1 MELKAY
7 QKDIIADL
15 KRYLEIMQ
23 EQKNYLKAFALFWE
37 EKSAPSLGKYQ
48 DLLPGVPNLC
58 FKVPTGGGKTLL
70 ACASLSAIFAAL
82 PLQKIKA
89 VVWLVPSEAILTQ
102 TLKALKDPR
111 HPYRQKIDADFNGRV
126 SVYSKQELL
135 NGQNFNPTVINEQ
148 LSIMVLSYDSF
159 RSSNREG
166 LKAYK
171 ENSNLAIFNK
181 VLGTPENP
189 IDKADET
196 ALFQIINQLNPVII
210 VDESHHART
219 KLSWEMLQNFNPA
232 FVLDLTATPKKE
244 SNIISYTDAIQLKKE
259 HMVKLPVIVYNRDR
273 QEDVLID
280 AIDLR
285 RNLEEIAQKQ
295 QEATGRYI
303 RPIVLFQAQPKGKEE
318 AATFEKL
325 RQKLVEAGIPTEEI
339 AIRTADVNELKNV
352 DLLSPKCKIRFI
364 ITVNALKEGWDCPFA
379 YILASLANRTSQID
393 VEQILG
399 RILRLPYTAANIEK
413 PLNMSYVLTSSE
425 NFQETIKRI
434 VKGLND
440 AGFSDEDYRLSNQV
454 ALSAAQA
461 TGQMTMSL
469 TLPDLPQAETVTDIQ
484 TGTLATEEN
493 DEEFFEGFGYFDSAS
508 VSEALERRQAEKVA
522 AATSGEE
529 QAKSQALLMLEEAS
543 RASRSYDEALENAAK
558 NNFSLGKVP
567 AREVR
572 AQVKAYP
579 VKAKFREDIENLR
592 LPQFFL
598 KIPEGSLFEQDGEAF
613 LERESLVKGISFRQE
628 TSCIDFEEDDKDEI
642 MQIDVIEGE
651 GGLPKALMMKSRD
664 VALFK
669 EYFDSLPPERR
680 IAYCKAIILEKINR
694 LNMVSSRHLEEYI
707 GRIVADMKRDQLSR
721 LEKNPLRYADKIK
734 QTIQDIL
741 AKRYKK
747 AFNTQLAAGKIVC
760 HPSYQLPIAIAPARV
775 TSAYAR
781 SLYKA
786 EEEMNSLETELVL
799 RLTNLNNIRWWHR
812 NLANTGFFINGFT
825 KHYPDFIIKTENGN
839 IVLVETKGEHL
850 ANEDSKLKINL
861 GRSWSASA
869 GDQFKYFM
877 VFADA
882 EKALDGAFGMSEF
895 IDILKEL

>member
-171 ENSNLAIFNK
+171 ENSNLAIFTK

-295 QEATGRYI
+295 QAVTGRYI

-325 RQKLVEAGIPTEEI
+325 RQKLVEAGIPAEEI
-339 AIRTADVNELKNV
+339 AIRTSEVNELKNV

-613 LERESLVKGISFRQE
+613 LERESLVKGISFKQE
-628 TSCIDFEEDDKDEI
+628 NICIDFEDDRDEI

-651 GGLPKALMMKSRD
+651 GGLPKALMMKSND
-664 VALFK
+664 VAIFK

-694 LNMVSSRHLEEYI
+694 LNMVSSKHLEEYI
-707 GRIVADMKRDQLSR
+707 GRIVASMTRDQLSS

-760 HPSYQLPIAIAPARV
+760 HPAYQLPIAIAPTRV
-775 TSAYAR
+775 TSAYAH

-786 EEEMNSLETELVL
+786 EEEMNSLETDLVL

-825 KHYPDFIIKTENGN
+825 KHYPDFIIKTENEHV
-839 IVLVETKGEHL
+839 ILVETKGEHL

-861 GRSWSASA
+861 GRSWSAAA
-869 GDQFKYFM
+869 GDKFKYFM

>member
-37 EKSAPSLGKYQ
+37 EKSAPNLGQYQ

-70 ACASLSAIFAAL
+70 ACASLQPIFASL

-89 VVWLVPSEAILTQ
+89 VVWLVPSEAILNQ

-126 SVYSKQELL
+126 SVYGKQELL

-171 ENSNLAIFNK
+171 ENSNLAIFTK

-285 RNLEEIAQKQ
+285 RNLEEIAKKQ

-325 RQKLVEAGIPTEEI
+325 RQKLVEAGIPADEI

-454 ALSAAQA
+454 ALSAAQV

-598 KIPEGSLFEQDGEAF
+598 KVPEGSLFEQDGEAF
-613 LERESLVKGISFRQE
+613 LERESLVKGISFKQE
-628 TSCIDFEEDDKDEI
+628 NICIDFEDDRDEI

-651 GGLPKALMMKSRD
+651 GGLPKALMMKSND
-664 VALFK
+664 VAIFK

-694 LNMVSSRHLEEYI
+694 LNMVSSKHLEEYI
-707 GRIVADMKRDQLSR
+707 GRIVASMTRDQLSS

-760 HPSYQLPIAIAPARV
+760 HPFYQLPIAIAPTRV
-775 TSAYAR
+775 TSAYAH

-786 EEEMNSLETELVL
+786 EEEMNSLETDLVL

-825 KHYPDFIIKTENGN
+825 KHYPDFIIKTESGN
-839 IVLVETKGEHL
+839 IILAETKGEHL

-861 GRSWSASA
+861 GRSWSAAA

-882 EKALDGAFGMSEF
+882 EKALEGAFGMNDF

>member
-37 EKSAPSLGKYQ
+37 EKSAPNLGQYQ

-70 ACASLSAIFAAL
+70 ACASLQSIFASL
-82 PLQKIKA
+82 PPQKIKA

-111 HPYRQKIDADFNGRV
+111 HPYRQKIDADFNSRV

-171 ENSNLAIFNK
+171 ENSNLAIFTK

-325 RQKLVEAGIPTEEI
+325 RQKLVEAGIPAEGI
-339 AIRTADVNELKNV
+339 AIRTSEVNELKNV

-461 TGQMTMSL
+461 TGQITMSL

-529 QAKSQALLMLEEAS
+529 QAKSQALFMLEEAS

-558 NNFSLGKVP
+558 NNFSLGKVT

-613 LERESLVKGISFRQE
+613 LERESLVKGISFKQE
-628 TSCIDFEEDDKDEI
+628 NICIDFEEDDRDEI

-651 GGLPKALMMKSRD
+651 GGLPKALMMKSND
-664 VALFK
+664 VAIFK

-694 LNMVSSRHLEEYI
+694 LNMVSSKHLEEYI
-707 GRIVADMKRDQLSR
+707 GRIVASMTRDQLSS

-760 HPSYQLPIAIAPARV
+760 HPAYQLPIAIAPTRV
-775 TSAYAR
+775 TSAYAH

-786 EEEMNSLETELVL
+786 EEEMNSLETDLVL

-825 KHYPDFIIKTENGN
+825 KHYPDFIIKTENEHV
-839 IVLVETKGEHL
+839 ILVETKGEHL

-861 GRSWSASA
+861 GRSWSAAA
-869 GDQFKYFM
+869 GDKFKYFM

>member
-37 EKSAPSLGKYQ
+37 EKSAPNLGQYQ

-70 ACASLSAIFAAL
+70 ACASLQPIFSSL
-82 PLQKIKA
+82 PPQKIKA
-89 VVWLVPSEAILTQ
+89 VVWLVPSEAILNQ
-102 TLKALKDPR
+102 TLKALKDPH

-171 ENSNLAIFNK
+171 ENSNLAIFTK

-325 RQKLVEAGIPTEEI
+325 RQKLVEAGIPAEEI

-440 AGFSDEDYRLSNQV
+440 AGFSDEDYRLPNQM

-461 TGQMTMSL
+461 TGQMSMSL
-469 TLPDLPQAETVTDIQ
+469 TIPDPSQTETITNCQ
-484 TGTLATEEN
+484 TGTLAPEEN

-529 QAKSQALLMLEEAS
+529 QAKSQAFFMLEAAD

-558 NNFSLGKVP
+558 NNLSLGKVP

-613 LERESLVKGISFRQE
+613 LERESLVKGISFKQE
-628 TSCIDFEEDDKDEI
+628 NICIDFEDDRDEI

-651 GGLPKALMMKSRD
+651 GGLPKALMMKSND
-664 VALFK
+664 VAIFK
-669 EYFDSLPPERR
+669 EYFDSWPPERR

-694 LNMVSSRHLEEYI
+694 LNMVSSKHLEEYI
-707 GRIVADMKRDQLSR
+707 GRIVASMTRDQLSS

-760 HPSYQLPIAIAPARV
+760 HPFYQLPIAIAPTRV
-775 TSAYAR
+775 TSAYAH

-786 EEEMNSLETELVL
+786 EEEMNSLETDLVL

-825 KHYPDFIIKTENGN
+825 KHYPDFIIKTESGN
-839 IVLVETKGEHL
+839 IILAETKGEHL

-861 GRSWSASA
+861 GRSWSAAA

-882 EKALDGAFGMSEF
+882 EKALEGAFGMNDF

>member
-295 QEATGRYI
+295 QAVTGRYI

-325 RQKLVEAGIPTEEI
+325 RQKLVEAGIPAEEI

-529 QAKSQALLMLEEAS
+529 QAKSQAFFMLEEAS

-861 GRSWSASA
+861 GRSWSAAA

>member
-37 EKSAPSLGKYQ
+37 EKSAPNLGQYQ

-70 ACASLSAIFAAL
+70 ACASLQPIFSSL
-82 PLQKIKA
+82 PPQKIKA

-111 HPYRQKIDADFNGRV
+111 HPYRQKIDADFNSRV

-171 ENSNLAIFNK
+171 ENSNLAIFTK

-325 RQKLVEAGIPTEEI
+325 RQKLVEAGIPAEEI

-440 AGFSDEDYRLSNQV
+440 AGFSDEDYRLPNQM

-461 TGQMTMSL
+461 TGQMSMSL
-469 TLPDLPQAETVTDIQ
+469 TIPDPSQTETITNCQ
-484 TGTLATEEN
+484 TGTLAPEEN

-529 QAKSQALLMLEEAS
+529 QAKSQAFFMLEAAD

-558 NNFSLGKVP
+558 NNLSLGKVP

-613 LERESLVKGISFRQE
+613 LERESLVKGISFKQE
-628 TSCIDFEEDDKDEI
+628 NICIDFEDDRDEI

-651 GGLPKALMMKSRD
+651 GGLPKALMMKSND
-664 VALFK
+664 VAIFK

-694 LNMVSSRHLEEYI
+694 LNMVSSKHLEEYI
-707 GRIVADMKRDQLSR
+707 GRIVASMTRDQLSS

-760 HPSYQLPIAIAPARV
+760 HPFYQLPIAIAPTRV
-775 TSAYAR
+775 TSAYAH

-786 EEEMNSLETELVL
+786 EEEMNSLETDLVL

-825 KHYPDFIIKTENGN
+825 KHYPDFIIKTESGN
-839 IVLVETKGEHL
+839 IILAETKGEHL

-861 GRSWSASA
+861 GRSWSAAA

-882 EKALDGAFGMSEF
+882 EKALEGAFGMNDF

>member
-171 ENSNLAIFNK
+171 ENSNLAIFTK

-325 RQKLVEAGIPTEEI
+325 RQKLVEAGIPAEEI

-469 TLPDLPQAETVTDIQ
+469 TLPDLPQAEIVTDIQ

-558 NNFSLGKVP
+558 NNLSLGKVP

-861 GRSWSASA
+861 GRSWSAAA

>member
-171 ENSNLAIFNK
+171 ENSNLAIFTK

-219 KLSWEMLQNFNPA
+219 KLSWEMLQNFNPD

-295 QEATGRYI
+295 QAVTGRYI

-325 RQKLVEAGIPTEEI
+325 RQKLVEAGIPAEEI
-339 AIRTADVNELKNV
+339 AIRTSEVNELKNV

-493 DEEFFEGFGYFDSAS
+493 DKEFFEGFGYFDSAS
-508 VSEALERRQAEKVA
+508 VSGALERRQAEKVA

-558 NNFSLGKVP
+558 NNLSLGKVP

-613 LERESLVKGISFRQE
+613 LERESLVKGISFKQE
-628 TSCIDFEEDDKDEI
+628 NICIDFEDDRDEI

-651 GGLPKALMMKSRD
+651 GGLPKALMMKSND
-664 VALFK
+664 VAIFK

-694 LNMVSSRHLEEYI
+694 LNMVSSKHLEEYI
-707 GRIVADMKRDQLSR
+707 GRIVASMTRDQLSS

-760 HPSYQLPIAIAPARV
+760 HPAYQLPIAIAPTRV
-775 TSAYAR
+775 TSAYAH

-786 EEEMNSLETELVL
+786 EEEMNSLETDLVL

-825 KHYPDFIIKTENGN
+825 KHYPDFIIKTENEHV
-839 IVLVETKGEHL
+839 ILVETKGEHL

-861 GRSWSASA
+861 GRSWSAAA
-869 GDQFKYFM
+869 GDKFKYFM

>member
-23 EQKNYLKAFALFWE
+23 EQKNYIKAFASFWE
-37 EKSAPSLGKYQ
+37 EKSAPNLGQYQ

-58 FKVPTGGGKTLL
+58 FKVPTGGGKTIL
-70 ACASLSAIFAAL
+70 ACASLQPIFAAL

-111 HPYRQKIDADFNGRV
+111 HPYRQKIDADFNSRV
-126 SVYSKQELL
+126 SAYSKQELL
-135 NGQNFNPTVINEQ
+135 NGQNFNPTIVNEQ

-171 ENSNLAIFNK
+171 ENSNLAIFTK

-189 IDKADET
+189 IAKADET

-259 HMVKLPVIVYNRDR
+259 HMVKLPVIVYNRNR
-273 QEDVLID
+273 QEDVLVD

-325 RQKLVEAGIPTEEI
+325 RQKLVEVGIPAEEI
-339 AIRTADVNELKNV
+339 AIRTSEVNELKNV

-440 AGFSDEDYRLSNQV
+440 AGFSDEDYRLSNQ
-454 ALSAAQA
+454 ASLSAAQV

-469 TLPDLPQAETVTDIQ
+469 TIPELPQAETVTDSQ
-484 TGTLATEEN
+484 TGMLAAEEN
-493 DEEFFEGFGYFDSAS
+493 DEEFFEGFGNFDSAS

-522 AATSGEE
+522 AISGEE
-529 QAKSQALLMLEEAS
+529 QTTSQALLMLEEANQ
-543 RASRSYDEALENAAK
+543 AVLSYDKALEAAAK
-558 NNFSLGKVP
+558 NSFSLGKVP

-613 LERESLVKGISFRQE
+613 LERESLVKGISFKQE
-628 TSCIDFEEDDKDEI
+628 NICIDFEEDRDEI

-651 GGLPKALMMKSRD
+651 GGLPKALMMKSND
-664 VALFK
+664 VAIFK

-694 LNMVSSRHLEEYI
+694 LNMVSSKHLEEYI
-707 GRIVADMKRDQLSR
+707 GRIVASMTRDQLSS

-760 HPSYQLPIAIAPARV
+760 HPAYQLPIAIAPTRV
-775 TSAYAR
+775 TSAYAH

-825 KHYPDFIIKTENGN
+825 KHYPDFIIKTESGN
-839 IVLVETKGEHL
+839 IVLAETKGEHL

-861 GRSWSASA
+861 GRSWSAAA
-869 GDQFKYFM
+869 GDKFKYFM
-877 VFADA
+877 VFAEA
-882 EKALDGAFGMSEF
+882 EKALDGAFGMNDF

>member
-135 NGQNFNPTVINEQ
+135 NGQNFNPTIINEQ

-508 VSEALERRQAEKVA
+508 VCEALERRQAEKVA

>member
-196 ALFQIINQLNPVII
+196 ALLQIINQLNPVII

-325 RQKLVEAGIPTEEI
+325 RQKLVEAGIPAEEI

-508 VSEALERRQAEKVA
+508 ISEALERRQAEKVA

-861 GRSWSASA
+861 GRSWSAAA

>member
-295 QEATGRYI
+295 QAVTGRYI

-325 RQKLVEAGIPTEEI
+325 RQKLVEAGIPAEEI
-339 AIRTADVNELKNV
+339 AIRTSEVNELKNV

-493 DEEFFEGFGYFDSAS
+493 DKEFFEGFGYFDSAS

-529 QAKSQALLMLEEAS
+529 QAKSQAFFMLEEAS

-861 GRSWSASA
+861 GRSWSAAA

>member
-171 ENSNLAIFNK
+171 ENSNLAIFTK

-325 RQKLVEAGIPTEEI
+325 RQKLVEAGIPAEEI
-339 AIRTADVNELKNV
+339 AIRTSEVNELKNV

-461 TGQMTMSL
+461 TGQITMSL

-529 QAKSQALLMLEEAS
+529 QAKSQALFMLEEAS

-558 NNFSLGKVP
+558 NNFSLGKVT

-613 LERESLVKGISFRQE
+613 LERESLVKGISFKQE
-628 TSCIDFEEDDKDEI
+628 NICIDFEDDRDEI

-651 GGLPKALMMKSRD
+651 GGLPKALMMKSND
-664 VALFK
+664 VAIFK

-694 LNMVSSRHLEEYI
+694 LNMVSSKHLEEYI
-707 GRIVADMKRDQLSR
+707 GRIVASMTRDQLSS

-760 HPSYQLPIAIAPARV
+760 HPAYQLPIAIAPTRV
-775 TSAYAR
+775 TSAYAH

-786 EEEMNSLETELVL
+786 EEEMNSLETDLVL

-825 KHYPDFIIKTENGN
+825 KHYPDFIIKTENEHV
-839 IVLVETKGEHL
+839 ILVETKGEHL

-861 GRSWSASA
+861 GRSWSAAA
-869 GDQFKYFM
+869 GDKFKYFM

>member
-171 ENSNLAIFNK
+171 ENSNLAIFTK

-325 RQKLVEAGIPTEEI
+325 RQKLVEAGIPAEEI
-339 AIRTADVNELKNV
+339 AIRTSEVNELKNV

-461 TGQMTMSL
+461 TGQITMSL

-529 QAKSQALLMLEEAS
+529 QAKSQALFMLEEAS

-613 LERESLVKGISFRQE
+613 LERESLVKGISFKQE
-628 TSCIDFEEDDKDEI
+628 NICIDFEDDRDEI

-651 GGLPKALMMKSRD
+651 GGLPKALMMKSND
-664 VALFK
+664 VAIFK

-694 LNMVSSRHLEEYI
+694 LNMVSSKHLEEYI
-707 GRIVADMKRDQLSR
+707 GRIVASMTRDQLSS

-760 HPSYQLPIAIAPARV
+760 HPAYQLPIAIAPTRV
-775 TSAYAR
+775 TSAYAH

-786 EEEMNSLETELVL
+786 EEEMNSLETDLVL

-825 KHYPDFIIKTENGN
+825 KHYPDFIIKTENEHV
-839 IVLVETKGEHL
+839 ILVETKGEHL

-861 GRSWSASA
+861 GRSWSAAA
-869 GDQFKYFM
+869 GDKFKYFM

>member
-23 EQKNYLKAFALFWE
+23 EQKNYIKAFASFWE
-37 EKSAPSLGKYQ
+37 EKSAPNLGQYQ

-70 ACASLSAIFAAL
+70 ACASLSAIFASL
-82 PLQKIKA
+82 PLQKIKT

-111 HPYRQKIDADFNGRV
+111 HPYRQKIDADFNSRV
-126 SVYSKQELL
+126 SAYSKQELL
-135 NGQNFNPTVINEQ
+135 NGQNFNPTIVNEQ

-171 ENSNLAIFNK
+171 ENSNLAIFTK

-189 IDKADET
+189 IAKADET

-259 HMVKLPVIVYNRDR
+259 HMVKLPVIVYNRNR
-273 QEDVLID
+273 QEDVLVD

-325 RQKLVEAGIPTEEI
+325 RQKLVEVGIPAEEI
-339 AIRTADVNELKNV
+339 AIRTSEVNELKNV

-440 AGFSDEDYRLSNQV
+440 AGFSDEDYRLSNQ
-454 ALSAAQA
+454 ASLSAAQV

-469 TLPDLPQAETVTDIQ
+469 TIPELPQAETVTDSQ
-484 TGTLATEEN
+484 TGMLAAEEN
-493 DEEFFEGFGYFDSAS
+493 DEEFFEGFGNFDSAS

-522 AATSGEE
+522 AISGEE
-529 QAKSQALLMLEEAS
+529 QTTSQALLMLEEANQ
-543 RASRSYDEALENAAK
+543 AVLSYDKALEAAAK
-558 NNFSLGKVP
+558 NSFSLGKVP

-572 AQVKAYP
+572 AQVKTYP

-613 LERESLVKGISFRQE
+613 LERESLVKGISFKQE
-628 TSCIDFEEDDKDEI
+628 NICIDFEEDRDEI

-651 GGLPKALMMKSRD
+651 GGLPKALMMKSND
-664 VALFK
+664 VAIFK

-694 LNMVSSRHLEEYI
+694 LNMVSSKHLEEYI
-707 GRIVADMKRDQLSR
+707 GRIVASMTRDQLSS

-760 HPSYQLPIAIAPARV
+760 HPAYQLPIAIAPTRV
-775 TSAYAR
+775 TSAYAH

-825 KHYPDFIIKTENGN
+825 KHYPDFIIKTESGN
-839 IVLVETKGEHL
+839 IVLAETKGEHL

-861 GRSWSASA
+861 GRSWSAAA
-869 GDQFKYFM
+869 GDKFKYFM
-877 VFADA
+877 VFAEA
-882 EKALDGAFGMSEF
+882 EKALDGAFGMNDF

>member
-23 EQKNYLKAFALFWE
+23 EQKNYLKAFASFWE
-37 EKSAPSLGKYQ
+37 EKSAPSLGQYQ

-70 ACASLSAIFAAL
+70 ACASLQPIFAAL
-82 PLQKIKA
+82 PPQKIKA

-171 ENSNLAIFNK
+171 ENSNLAIFTK

-325 RQKLVEAGIPTEEI
+325 RQKLVEAGIPAEEI
-339 AIRTADVNELKNV
+339 AIRTSEVNELKNV

-613 LERESLVKGISFRQE
+613 LERESLVKGISFKQE
-628 TSCIDFEEDDKDEI
+628 NICIDFEDDRDEI

-651 GGLPKALMMKSRD
+651 GGLPKALMMKSND
-664 VALFK
+664 VAIFK

-694 LNMVSSRHLEEYI
+694 LNMVSSKHLEEYI
-707 GRIVADMKRDQLSR
+707 GRIVASMTRDQLSS

-760 HPSYQLPIAIAPARV
+760 HPAYQLPIAIAPTRV
-775 TSAYAR
+775 TSAYAH

-786 EEEMNSLETELVL
+786 EEEMNSLETDLVL

-839 IVLVETKGEHL
+839 IILAETKGEHL

-861 GRSWSASA
+861 GRSWSAAA
-869 GDQFKYFM
+869 GNRFKYFM

-882 EKALDGAFGMSEF
+882 EKALDGAFGMSDF

>member
-23 EQKNYLKAFALFWE
+23 EQKNYIKAFASFWE
-37 EKSAPSLGKYQ
+37 EKSAPNLGQYQ

-58 FKVPTGGGKTLL
+58 FKVPTGGGKTIL
-70 ACASLSAIFAAL
+70 ACASLQPIFAAL

-111 HPYRQKIDADFNGRV
+111 HPYRQKIDADFFSRV
-126 SVYSKQELL
+126 SAYSKQELL
-135 NGQNFNPTVINEQ
+135 NGQNFNPTIVNEQ

-171 ENSNLAIFNK
+171 ENSNLAIFTK

-189 IDKADET
+189 IAKADET

-259 HMVKLPVIVYNRDR
+259 HMVKLPVIVYNRNR
-273 QEDVLID
+273 QEDVLVD

-325 RQKLVEAGIPTEEI
+325 RQKLVEVGIPAEEI
-339 AIRTADVNELKNV
+339 AIRTSEVNELKNV

-440 AGFSDEDYRLSNQV
+440 AGFSDEDYRLSNQ
-454 ALSAAQA
+454 ASLSAAQV

-469 TLPDLPQAETVTDIQ
+469 TIPELPQAETVTDSQ
-484 TGTLATEEN
+484 TGMLAAEEN
-493 DEEFFEGFGYFDSAS
+493 DEEFFEGFGNFDSAS

-522 AATSGEE
+522 AISGEE
-529 QAKSQALLMLEEAS
+529 QTTSQALLMLEEANQ
-543 RASRSYDEALENAAK
+543 AVLSYDKALEAAAK
-558 NNFSLGKVP
+558 NSFSLGKVP

-613 LERESLVKGISFRQE
+613 LERESLVKGISFKQE
-628 TSCIDFEEDDKDEI
+628 NICIDFEEDRDEI

-651 GGLPKALMMKSRD
+651 GGLPKALMMKSND
-664 VALFK
+664 VAIFK

-694 LNMVSSRHLEEYI
+694 LNMVSSKHLEEYI
-707 GRIVADMKRDQLSR
+707 GRIVASMTRDQLSSS
-721 LEKNPLRYADKIK
+721 EKNPLRYADKIK

-760 HPSYQLPIAIAPARV
+760 HPAYQLPIAIAPTRV
-775 TSAYAR
+775 TSAYAH

-825 KHYPDFIIKTENGN
+825 KHYPDFIIKTESGN
-839 IVLVETKGEHL
+839 IVLAETKGEHL

-861 GRSWSASA
+861 GRSWSAAA
-869 GDQFKYFM
+869 GDKFKYFM
-877 VFADA
+877 VFAEA
-882 EKALDGAFGMSEF
+882 EKALDGAFGMNDF

>member
-171 ENSNLAIFNK
+171 ENSNLAIFTK

-325 RQKLVEAGIPTEEI
+325 RQKLVEAGIPAEEI
-339 AIRTADVNELKNV
+339 AIRTSEVNELKNV

-613 LERESLVKGISFRQE
+613 LERESLVKGISFKQE
-628 TSCIDFEEDDKDEI
+628 NICIDFEDDKDEI

-651 GGLPKALMMKSRD
+651 GGLPKALMMKSND
-664 VALFK
+664 VAIFK

-694 LNMVSSRHLEEYI
+694 LNMVSSKHLEEYI
-707 GRIVADMKRDQLSR
+707 GRIVASMTRDQLSS

-760 HPSYQLPIAIAPARV
+760 HPAYQLPIAIAPTRV
-775 TSAYAR
+775 TSAYAH

-786 EEEMNSLETELVL
+786 EEEMNSLETDLVL

-825 KHYPDFIIKTENGN
+825 KHYPDFIIKTENEHV
-839 IVLVETKGEHL
+839 ILVETKGEHL

-861 GRSWSASA
+861 GRSWSAAA
-869 GDQFKYFM
+869 GDKFKYFM

>member
-171 ENSNLAIFNK
+171 ENSNLAIFTK

-189 IDKADET
+189 INKADET

-273 QEDVLID
+273 QKDVLID

-325 RQKLVEAGIPTEEI
+325 RQKLVEAGIPAEEI

-741 AKRYKK
+741 TKRYKK

-861 GRSWSASA
+861 GRSWSAAA

>member
-23 EQKNYLKAFALFWE
+23 EQKNYIKAFASFWE
-37 EKSAPSLGKYQ
+37 EKSAPNLGQYQ

-58 FKVPTGGGKTLL
+58 FKVPTGGGKTIL
-70 ACASLSAIFAAL
+70 ACASLQPIFAAL

-111 HPYRQKIDADFNGRV
+111 HPYRQKIDADFNSRV
-126 SVYSKQELL
+126 SAYSKQELL
-135 NGQNFNPTVINEQ
+135 NGQNFNPTIVNEQ

-171 ENSNLAIFNK
+171 ENSNLAIFTK

-189 IDKADET
+189 IAKADET

-259 HMVKLPVIVYNRDR
+259 HMVKLPVIVYNRNR
-273 QEDVLID
+273 QEDVLVD

-325 RQKLVEAGIPTEEI
+325 RQKLVEVGIPAEEI
-339 AIRTADVNELKNV
+339 AIRTSEVNELKNV

-440 AGFSDEDYRLSNQV
+440 AGFSDEDYRLSNQ
-454 ALSAAQA
+454 ASLSAAQV

-469 TLPDLPQAETVTDIQ
+469 TIPELPQAETVTDSQ
-484 TGTLATEEN
+484 TGMLAAEEN
-493 DEEFFEGFGYFDSAS
+493 DEEFFEGFGNFDSAS

-522 AATSGEE
+522 AISGEE
-529 QAKSQALLMLEEAS
+529 QTTSQALLMLEEANQ
-543 RASRSYDEALENAAK
+543 AVLSYDKALEAAAK
-558 NNFSLGKVP
+558 NSFSLGKVP

-572 AQVKAYP
+572 AQVKTYP

-613 LERESLVKGISFRQE
+613 LERESLVKGISFKQE
-628 TSCIDFEEDDKDEI
+628 NICIDFEEDRDEI

-651 GGLPKALMMKSRD
+651 GGLPKALMMKSND
-664 VALFK
+664 VAIFK

-694 LNMVSSRHLEEYI
+694 LNMVSSKHLEEYI
-707 GRIVADMKRDQLSR
+707 GRIVASMTRDQLSS

-760 HPSYQLPIAIAPARV
+760 HPAYQLPIAIAPTRV
-775 TSAYAR
+775 TSAYAH

-825 KHYPDFIIKTENGN
+825 KHYPDFIIKTESGN
-839 IVLVETKGEHL
+839 IVLAETKGEHL

-861 GRSWSASA
+861 GRSWSAAA
-869 GDQFKYFM
+869 GDKFKYFM
-877 VFADA
+877 VFAEA
-882 EKALDGAFGMSEF
+882 EKALDGAFGMNDF